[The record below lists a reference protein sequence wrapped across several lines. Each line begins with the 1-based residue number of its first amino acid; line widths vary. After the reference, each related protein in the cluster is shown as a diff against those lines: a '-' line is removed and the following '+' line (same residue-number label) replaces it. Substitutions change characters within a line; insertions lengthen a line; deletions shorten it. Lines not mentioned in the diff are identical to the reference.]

1 MGIFNDSTFKQM
13 VLNLMSFL
21 KHQDEI
27 LFKKDYQ
34 FFLKTNNGTE
44 AINENSAVLLE
55 RNNFSKKPRS

>member
-1 MGIFNDSTFKQM
+1 MNSMPLI
-13 VLNLMSFL
+13 
-21 KHQDEI
+21 KHQDKI

-44 AINENSAVLLE
+44 ALNEKSAVLLE

>member
-1 MGIFNDSTFKQM
+1 MGIFNDSAFQQILM
-13 VLNLMSFL
+13 NLMPL
-21 KHQDEI
+21 IKHQDKI
-27 LFKKDYQ
+27 IFKNYQ